1 VESNL
6 NRINTEII
14 RLIRKHSNEGSELER
29 DLLKLAEVVD
39 EEKRNQLK
47 LRELAFKLANSI

>member
-1 VESNL
+1 MESNL